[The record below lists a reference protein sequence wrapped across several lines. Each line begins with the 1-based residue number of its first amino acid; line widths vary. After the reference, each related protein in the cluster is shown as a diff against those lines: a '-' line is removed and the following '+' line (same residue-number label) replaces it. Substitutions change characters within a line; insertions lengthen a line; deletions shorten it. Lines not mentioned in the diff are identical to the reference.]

1 MNIMKGENRQRNI
14 RELAEALKAIAHP
27 TRLLILKELQKG
39 EKCVRDIQ
47 ELLDIPQA
55 NLSQHLSILRSQKI
69 IDYRRSGR
77 LACYFLR
84 DSGPHREIVDVVN
97 ETLSDRPESKKR

>member
-1 MNIMKGENRQRNI
+1 M

-27 TRLLILKELQKG
+27 TRLLILKELHKG

-69 IDYRRSGR
+69 IDYRRNGR

-97 ETLSDRPESKKR
+97 ETLSDRAESKKR